1 MAILEALRTPNY
13 AIYAAGNSI
22 SLIGF
27 WMQRIAVGWLVWELT
42 ESGAWLG
49 LVAFADLAPSVF
61 IGPIGGAV
69 ADRVDRLK
77 IIVVAQSIAMVL
89 SLVMF
94 VLLISG
100 QMNEY
105 LLVVIVFVGG
115 TALGFNQPSRLALVP
130 SLVPRQL
137 IGNAVAINAIVFNL
151 ARFIGPAL
159 AGFMIVAWGVETA
172 LLANALTY
180 IPLLF
185 ALTILRRRVNDD
197 PSTRPGSGG
206 QRGTIFQEIK
216 AGVAYAAGH
225 PGIGP
230 LLGLLMMV
238 SIGVRPFVELL
249 PGFAAEVFSRGAEAL
264 ALMTA
269 TLGLGSIAAGLWMAG
284 RNDVRGM
291 TYRCLLATAVVCVAI
306 FGFVAT
312 ENYYFAVSCLVIAGI
327 AMTFSGVGA
336 QVLLQTSVAEDVRGR
351 VLSLYGMIFR
361 GGPAAGALMIGAA
374 SEFYGLQLPFMVG
387 IGLALLVWLI
397 IWLRRGSMRQALEIE
412 KQEN

>member
-77 IIVVAQSIAMVL
+77 IIVIAQSIAMVL

-94 VLLISG
+94 VLLITG

-105 LLVVIVFVGG
+105 LLVCIVFVGG

-130 SLVPRQL
+130 SLVPRAL

-197 PSTRPGSGG
+197 PNTRPGSGKPK
-206 QRGTIFQEIK
+206 GTIFHEIK
-216 AGVAYAAGH
+216 AGVAYVARH

-230 LLGLLMMV
+230 LLALLLMI

-249 PGFAAEVFSRGAEAL
+249 PGFAADVFSRGADAL

-269 TLGLGSIAAGLWMAG
+269 TLGLGSIAAGLWIAG
-284 RNDVRGM
+284 RNEPSGM
-291 TYRCLLATAVVCVAI
+291 TNRCLLATAVVCLGI
-306 FGFVAT
+306 LCFVAT
-312 ENYYFAVSCLVIAGI
+312 DNYYFAVGCLVVAGI

-336 QVLLQTSVAEDVRGR
+336 QVLLQTSVADDVRGR

-361 GGPAAGALMIGAA
+361 GGPAAGALIIGAA
-374 SEFYGLQLPFMVG
+374 SEFYGLRWPFVVG
-387 IGLALLVWLI
+387 IGLSLLVWLI
-397 IWLRRGSMRQALEIE
+397 IWLRRGIMRQALELE